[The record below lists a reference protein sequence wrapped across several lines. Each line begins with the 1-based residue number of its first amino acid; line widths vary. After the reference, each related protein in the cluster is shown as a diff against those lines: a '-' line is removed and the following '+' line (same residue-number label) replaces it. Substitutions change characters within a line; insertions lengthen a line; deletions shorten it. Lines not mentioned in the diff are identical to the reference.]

1 VPDPTVD
8 PAAGPPRQLSPVP
21 FVAALVGF
29 VVLAALAF
37 VFLRAD
43 DDGRLVRPDRFQT
56 LDEDTIR
63 ATALGQPGCGRVER
77 AQVDLSESEILVELV
92 VVDAE
97 GPCSD
102 VAVDLVAEITLP
114 EPVGDRAVRAGVG
127 RSRLPC
133 TDGDAASSARS
144 RAARRADTTSVTS
157 PRPPRSGDQWE
168 SSTASDCSSPVS

>member
-1 VPDPTVD
+1 PVPPRIPIFTPRTLLVGSSAEPNPAVTWRTVQE
-8 PAAGPPRQLSPVP
+8 RQLSPVP

-56 LDEDTIR
+56 LDEDTIS

-92 VVDAE
+92 VVDVE

-102 VAVDLVAEITLP
+102 VTVDL
-114 EPVGDRAVRAGVG
+114 
-127 RSRLPC
+127 
-133 TDGDAASSARS
+133 
-144 RAARRADTTSVTS
+144 
-157 PRPPRSGDQWE
+157 
-168 SSTASDCSSPVS
+168 